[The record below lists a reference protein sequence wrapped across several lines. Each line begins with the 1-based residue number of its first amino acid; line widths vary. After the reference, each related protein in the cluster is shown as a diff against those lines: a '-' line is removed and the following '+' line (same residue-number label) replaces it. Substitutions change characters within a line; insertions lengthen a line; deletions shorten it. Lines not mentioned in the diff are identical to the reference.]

1 MHLLVHLQL
10 RDILV
15 VQCYICLSTQT
26 EIFHDQLNISSI
38 FIVPL
43 LFFQE
48 NFVGY
53 SSLSLQIFFKKEFF
67 LCQVFLILSI
77 DVFHFS
83 ISFEKCNF
91 FEHFLAANNFYIQV
105 YLFDFFF
112 SKIYHV
118 SVYICILVVLFS
130 VWRFNEDD
138 SMF

>member
-1 MHLLVHLQL
+1 MYNATFVYLHRRKFSTISLTSVVFLLSHCYSFRKILLVT
-10 RDILV
+10 V
-15 VQCYICLSTQT
+15 
-26 EIFHDQLNISSI
+26 
-38 FIVPL
+38 
-43 LFFQE
+43 LFPYRF
-48 NFVGY
+48 
-53 SSLSLQIFFKKEFF
+53 FFKKEFF

-105 YLFDFFF
+105 YLFNFFF